1 MVRIQAQMHPRLTRL
16 LWMASFI
23 LTTAA
28 WGKASSFPGP
38 VGSDPL
44 EYRPNDPDYTDLW
57 HLFSHLPVDFKGLLA
72 DDEKGLGSGM
82 SVDKAWQLH
91 TGSPSTLVAV
101 LDSGVYWDAEDIRD
115 RIMINTGE
123 LPKPYGSN
131 THDKNGDDRVS
142 ISDYLDDPRVSDLN
156 HNGTIDVG
164 DLILA
169 FSDGVDNDGDGFV
182 DNISGW
188 DFHEHDNNP
197 DDRINFGHGTGE
209 AKDSVGAI
217 NNGVGGA
224 GGCPNCSVMFLRVN
238 DSFVVDANSFAAAVH
253 YAVDHGASVIQEAL
267 GSLNHNEATQE
278 AVNYAWAHNVII
290 IGSAADENSF
300 HHNYPG
306 TLDPVIYVDAIRYDT
321 QDKNDAHSFMA
332 FNNCSNYG
340 ARVDVAAS
348 GISCSSEATGNLSGI
363 AALASSYARSLG
375 ITLTAGELAALIK
388 TTATDINKGSNAH
401 EPTRHSTWKGWDK
414 MTGYGRVD
422 AFAILSAIHDKKIP
436 PHVRIVSPSW
446 FELYQSDNAAVSS
459 VPVTVEVKTR
469 QTTPVH
475 MRLEVARGVDTAAS
489 TWFTIKDDANF
500 PPQHI
505 GAIGEVTL
513 AQIQTLPLNTIDG
526 PEYQN
531 SVTLRLRVEDQNGLV
546 SESRRTIHVFQ
557 APNLRPGFPVKMHG
571 SGESSGLFTDLDKDG
586 KQEYVTV
593 DGAGYLHAFK
603 GDGSEKKGFP
613 VLATGLSYYQTRK
626 TAQSGDPL
634 HASVFA
640 PSASADL
647 DGDGKP
653 EIVVASL
660 EGHVSVVS
668 TDGKL
673 LAGSPF
679 QLPFPKMDTAN
690 DKNVIAQGIFAAPV
704 LADLDGDGKKDIV
717 IASADGSIYAYDFD
731 GHAKSGWPVKIMMG
745 GTVQKIISSPAVYDL
760 NGDGIPDVI
769 FGTNHVGQQAGFL
782 FAVDGRGRNDPQL
795 MVSGFPVQV
804 PLIRDQLLPTIGLG
818 IPTSPAIADLDS
830 DGVKELIV
838 HGFLGKPYIL
848 NLNGTMKRSLS
859 LLRSTP
865 DSNGDVGIVTGFGH
879 PGFANLLGDGKLS
892 PVVFGVGGK
901 MLVSMA
907 AGGLRIP
914 YNYFVGA
921 WNATNGMPMESR
933 TRTLDDL
940 PLMLSPVTADLD
952 GDGKD
957 EILVGSGGYFA
968 HAFAQNGEVTGF
980 PAFTGGWILGSMSVG
995 DIDGDGFYDVA
1006 CTTREGYVFVWKT
1019 KGSTKSRPGTW
1030 PTFKGNNARTGV
1042 QGENY
1047 EN

>member
-1 MVRIQAQMHPRLTRL
+1 MARTQMRPILTRL
-16 LWMASFI
+16 LWLSSLI

-28 WGKASSFPGP
+28 WGNSSQFPGP
-38 VGSDPL
+38 VGSDPW
-44 EYRPNDPDYTDLW
+44 EHRPNDPDYADLW
-57 HLFSHLPVDFKGLLA
+57 HLFSHLPIDYKGTLA

-91 TGSPSTLVAV
+91 TGSPNTLVAV
-101 LDSGVYWDAEDIRD
+101 LDSGVYWDSEDIRD
-115 RIMINTGE
+115 RIFLNTGE
-123 LPKPYGSN
+123 LPKPYGSAVY
-131 THDKNGDDRVS
+131 DKNGDGRVS
-142 ISDYLDDPRVSDLN
+142 VADYLDDPRVTDLN
-156 HNGTIDVG
+156 HNGVIDVG
-164 DLILA
+164 DVIMA
-169 FSDGVDNDGDGFV
+169 FSDGIDNDGDGFV

-209 AKDSVGAI
+209 AKDSVGAV

-267 GSLNHNEATQE
+267 GSLNHNDATQE
-278 AVNYAWAHNVII
+278 AVNYAWDHNVII
-290 IGSAADENSF
+290 IGSAADENSY

-332 FNNCSNYG
+332 FNNCSNFG

-363 AALASSYARSLG
+363 AALASSYAKSLG
-375 ITLTAGELAALIK
+375 ITLTAGELSALIK
-388 TTATDINKGSNAH
+388 TTATDINKGSNANDL
-401 EPTRHSTWKGWDK
+401 TRHSTWKGWDK
-414 MTGYGRVD
+414 MTGYGRVN
-422 AFAILSAIHDKKIP
+422 AFEILKAIRDKKIP

-446 FELYQSDNAAVSS
+446 FELYRSDDAAVTG
-459 VPVTVEVKTR
+459 VHVTGEVKTR
-469 QTTPVH
+469 QTNPVH
-475 MRLEVARGVDTAAS
+475 MRLEVARGVDTAKS
-489 TWFTIKDDANF
+489 DWLTIKDDKNF
-500 PPQHI
+500 PAQFKGDI
-505 GAIGEVTL
+505 ANITL
-513 AQIQTLPLNTIDG
+513 AQITALPLNTIDT

-531 SVTLRLRVEDQNGLV
+531 SVTMRLRVEDQNGLI
-546 SESRRTIHVFQ
+546 SESRRTIHVFA
-557 APNLRPGFPVKMHG
+557 APNLRKGFPVKMRG
-571 SGESSGLFTDLDKDG
+571 GGESSGLFVDLAKDG
-586 KQEYVTV
+586 KQEFVTV

-603 GDGSEKKGFP
+603 GDGTEMAGFP
-613 VLATGLSYYQTRK
+613 VLATGVSYYQPRRNIDGNE
-626 TAQSGDPL
+626 AL

-640 PSASADL
+640 PIASADL

-660 EGHVSVVS
+660 EGHIAVIGS
-668 TDGKL
+668 DGHL
-673 LAGSPF
+673 FPGSPF
-679 QLPFPKMDTAN
+679 QLPFPKMSDAN
-690 DKNVIAQGIFAAPV
+690 DKNVIGPGIFSAPV
-704 LADLDGDGKKDIV
+704 LADLDQDGKKDIIV
-717 IASADGSIYAYDFD
+717 TSADGSIYAYDFN

-769 FGTNHVGQQAGFL
+769 FGTNHIGKQAGFL
-782 FAVDGRGRNDPQL
+782 FAVDGRGHNAPQL
-795 MVSGFPVQV
+795 MVAGFPVQV

-818 IPTSPAIADLDS
+818 IPTAPAIADLDG
-830 DGVKELIV
+830 DGVKEIVV

-848 NLNGTMKRSLS
+848 NLNGTIKRSLS

-865 DSNGDVGIVTGFGH
+865 DSNGDTGVITGFGH
-879 PGFANLLGDGKLS
+879 PGFANVLGDGRLS

-907 AGGLRIP
+907 AGGMRIP
-914 YNYFVGA
+914 YNNFVGA
-921 WNATNGMPMESR
+921 WNPTTGAPIESR
-933 TRTLDDL
+933 MRTLEDI
-940 PLMLSPVTADLD
+940 PLMLSPVAADLD

-957 EILVGSGGYFA
+957 EIIVGSGGYFV
-968 HAFAQNGEVTGF
+968 HAFSQNGEAQGF
-980 PAFTGGWILGSMSVG
+980 PAFTGGWVLGSMSVG

-1006 CTTREGYVFVWKT
+1006 CTTREGNVFVWKT
-1019 KGSTKSRPGTW
+1019 KGSTKLRPATW

-1047 EN
+1047 AK